1 MNPKIKDR
9 VETLRLE
16 LHRHNHR
23 YFVLDDP
30 EISDAEYDRM
40 MQELIVLE
48 SEWPELASPDSPSVR
63 VGSPP
68 LEKFQSVTR
77 TRPMLSLDKG
87 FGEAD
92 FISFDQRVKKGL
104 GVNDEIYYTAEPKID
119 GVAVELVY
127 ENGTLVM
134 ASTRGDGETGEV
146 VTANVKTIP
155 TVPLV
160 LQQVEDASMPDLLE
174 LRGEIFLS
182 KSNFQSLNSD
192 QMSRGLPLFANP
204 RNAAA
209 GSLRQLDSR
218 ITSLR
223 PLEIYIYGVGDSE
236 SIKAHS
242 HADALMTLKRM
253 GLRVNPLVRPKI
265 LSNDVIAYYHEIDQM
280 RDSLPYEI
288 DGIVIKVDSFSYQET
303 LGSTSR
309 RPKWAIAVK
318 FEATQ
323 ETTRIIDISVQV
335 GRTGAMTPV
344 ADLEPV
350 NIAGV
355 SVSRAT
361 LHNEDEV
368 FKKDIRIGD
377 RVFVRRAGDVIPEV
391 VKVITSARNGAE
403 KPFQMP
409 KKCPVCDAD
418 AVRLHGESVTR
429 CTNIACPAQIKAT
442 IRHFASKGA
451 FDIEGLGE
459 KLIDQLVDLKL
470 ISSCADIFHLTA
482 DSLQKLDRMGPKSAD
497 NLIKAIENRKRISFH
512 RFLFGLG
519 IRHVGE
525 HAAKILSGAFQNLS
539 ELEKT
544 TGPQLEAIDGI
555 GPVVAASISIFF
567 SQEENRRIIQRL
579 IDGGVTIIYDAP
591 RVFKNKLSGKSFVLT
606 GTLESL
612 SRSQA
617 KTLIEGAGGK
627 VSGSVSRKTDYVVAG
642 ESPGSKLE
650 AARELGVPVLN
661 ESEFK
666 ALVSADT

>member
-1 MNPKIKDR
+1 
-9 VETLRLE
+9 
-16 LHRHNHR
+16 
-23 YFVLDDP
+23 
-30 EISDAEYDRM
+30 
-40 MQELIVLE
+40 
-48 SEWPELASPDSPSVR
+48 
-63 VGSPP
+63 
-68 LEKFQSVTR
+68 
-77 TRPMLSLDKG
+77 
-87 FGEAD
+87 
-92 FISFDQRVKKGL
+92 
-104 GVNDEIYYTAEPKID
+104 
-119 GVAVELVY
+119 
-127 ENGTLVM
+127 
-134 ASTRGDGETGEV
+134 
-146 VTANVKTIP
+146 
-155 TVPLV
+155 
-160 LQQVEDASMPDLLE
+160 
-174 LRGEIFLS
+174 
-182 KSNFQSLNSD
+182 
-192 QMSRGLPLFANP
+192 
-204 RNAAA
+204 
-209 GSLRQLDSR
+209 
-218 ITSLR
+218 
-223 PLEIYIYGVGDSE
+223 
-236 SIKAHS
+236 
-242 HADALMTLKRM
+242 
-253 GLRVNPLVRPKI
+253 
-265 LSNDVIAYYHEIDQM
+265 
-280 RDSLPYEI
+280 
-288 DGIVIKVDSFSYQET
+288 
-303 LGSTSR
+303 
-309 RPKWAIAVK
+309 
-318 FEATQ
+318 
-323 ETTRIIDISVQV
+323 
-335 GRTGAMTPV
+335 MTPV